1 MGQSSSATRRQQV
14 YISVFIAAAFMI
26 ALVVAARS
34 LSDGPAVIDAPT
46 AARAESTS
54 TSEAPTPPAGS
65 NCSDGEL
72 RVGDLKSMD
81 AEWVQQRAKLDAIAK
96 QWEADAILTGLRVGC
111 GILEP
116 GFRWQGTY
124 YSPSAQA
131 FLLTDTGDIRG
142 ADFNPKDAVELTG
155 DISFGAIWRTLAK
168 AGFGDETVLSPS
180 TGVTIQ
186 VNSAATP
193 FGPSDIPAGAVVCHV
208 ALEYLGEIR
217 DLFVTLPDGTV
228 YRHTFP

>member
-1 MGQSSSATRRQQV
+1 MGQSRSAARRQQMFM
-14 YISVFIAAAFMI
+14 SV
-26 ALVVAARS
+26 VVAAAILIAIFAVARS
-34 LSDGPAVIDAPT
+34 FSSDSTVINAPT
-46 AARAESTS
+46 AAQADSTATGESS
-54 TSEAPTPPAGS
+54 TPPAGS

-81 AEWVQQRAKLDAIAK
+81 AEWEAQRSNLEAAAK
-96 QWEADAILTGLRVGC
+96 QWEQDSFMTGLRVGC

-131 FLLTDTGDIRG
+131 FFLTDTGDIRG
-142 ADFNPKDAVELTG
+142 ADFNPKDAVALPDT
-155 DISFGAIWRTLAK
+155 ISFGALWRTLAK
-168 AGFGDETVLSPS
+168 SGFSDDTVLSPS
-180 TGVTIQ
+180 TGVTIM
-186 VNSAATP
+186 VNSIATP
-193 FGPSDIPAGAVVCHV
+193 FGPSDVPAGATVCHV

-217 DLFVTLPDGTV
+217 DLFVTIPDGTV